1 MLEGSGLPTPSPVVL
16 SSVIVI
22 TVILV
27 GVSGHLIVVLICIS
41 LMTNDVEH
49 FFKKMYS
56 FLAVLGFR
64 CSRGFL

>member
-49 FFKKMYS
+49 FLKKMYS